1 MPREKARNI
10 AHADRRHENSR
21 DESTYLISGAA
32 PYPVGEYGRD
42 YLGGQDRRLPS
53 RIGGYPVGEFGRDYD
68 PRDLQGNPGARD
80 LTRYGGMYSYEIGQS
95 RRMAREMPRGTQ
107 NVSHRGR
114 GPKGY
119 RRADERIHEEAC
131 ERLTDD
137 HFVDAS
143 EIAIEVTNGEVTIS
157 GTVDSRDQKRR
168 AESVVD
174 TVAGVRDVH
183 NRLRVRGTERSAPSI
198 QDAQR
203 QAAPNTAE
211 KNEQGSRTAQSP
223 RPTHH

>member
-1 MPREKARNI
+1 MSREKARNI

-80 LTRYGGMYSYEIGQS
+80 LTRYGGMYSYEIG
-95 RRMAREMPRGTQ
+95 MQ
-107 NVSHRGR
+107 NAGHRGR

-143 EIAIEVTNGEVTIS
+143 EIAIAVTNGEVTIS

-183 NRLRVRGTERSAPSI
+183 NRLRVRGTERSAPST

-203 QAAPNTAE
+203 QAGPNTAE
-211 KNEQGSRTAQSP
+211 KSEQGSRTAQSQ